1 MNTSRWVLVAVAV
14 AGLLAVRLAHG
25 AEETGIILKQPLEPE
40 LGQAEECLS
49 TRHVRNFDI
58 LNDKLVILK
67 GTHDRFWINRLPVAC
82 LGLKSDMVLKV
93 ELFGSRIC
101 NNDWFRDRKNNR
113 HYV

>member
-49 TRHVRNFDI
+49 TRHVRNFEI

-67 GTHDRFWINRLPVAC
+67 GTHHPCSPRPTRLYCPPSHTGAA
-82 LGLKSDMVLKV
+82 SAS
-93 ELFGSRIC
+93 EPHAISRC
-101 NNDWFRDRKNNR
+101 VRPKQQTA
-113 HYV
+113 